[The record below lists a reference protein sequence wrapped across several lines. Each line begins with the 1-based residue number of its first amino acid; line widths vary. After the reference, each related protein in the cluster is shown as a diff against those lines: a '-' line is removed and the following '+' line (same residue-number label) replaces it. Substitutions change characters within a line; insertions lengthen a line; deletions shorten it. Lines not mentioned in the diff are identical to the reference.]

1 MIKCTPDNV
10 VNVKPRLFRTR
21 ISRIKNY
28 DRRIRILHRKFVMDF
43 HQTVQEKAQEDLNTL
58 LKQDKN
64 DDTDNQETK

>member
-1 MIKCTPDNV
+1 
-10 VNVKPRLFRTR
+10 
-21 ISRIKNY
+21 
-28 DRRIRILHRKFVMDF
+28 MDF